1 MTQSATQAHW
11 SRVYSEKDPTSVS
24 WYEPEPEASLRALER
39 CGAGPASSI
48 VDVGGGASTLV
59 DALLAR
65 GWRDVTV
72 VDIAAAALKASQARL
87 GSQAEQVH
95 WEVADMTDWVPSRR
109 YDVWHDRAVFHFLT
123 KPEQRLAYRRALA
136 AGLADDGL
144 LVMAT
149 FAPEGPE
156 KCSGLP
162 VQRYDSA
169 SLAAELGNAMQLL
182 DSWQETHITPW
193 GSEQSFNWCLFRRVG

>member
-123 KPEQRLAYRRALA
+123 KPEQRLAYRRAPA
-136 AGLADDGL
+136 AA
-144 LVMAT
+144 
-149 FAPEGPE
+149 APTRCALST
-156 KCSGLP
+156 CSGSRP
-162 VQRYDSA
+162 
-169 SLAAELGNAMQLL
+169 
-182 DSWQETHITPW
+182 TPTSRRSRKP
-193 GSEQSFNWCLFRRVG
+193 GARGPRSFTRT